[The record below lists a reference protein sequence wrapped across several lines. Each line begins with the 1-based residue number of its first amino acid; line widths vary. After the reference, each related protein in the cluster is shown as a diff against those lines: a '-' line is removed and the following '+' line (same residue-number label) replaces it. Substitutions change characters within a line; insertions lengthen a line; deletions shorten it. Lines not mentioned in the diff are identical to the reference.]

1 MNSMAW
7 PKCGPNEAVHPL
19 RAFLPLL
26 IVRELFFA
34 TKIEARDAGKLAAA
48 TDLVAA
54 KTQAYV

>member
-1 MNSMAW
+1 MAW